1 MVAAT
6 TMGMMSLTPASH
18 ADDDYPYPRAGPVP
32 ARAAEAPP
40 PRSGADPSGPS
51 PDQAGPP
58 RQAGHPGKPRPP
70 GHPNKPGQTDKPDP
84 PPPPR
89 ECAKHIWYYQGSY
102 GDPWGFALRN
112 CTSFVAWRLREAN
125 GFADFNNHMDG
136 GSYGNAE
143 NWDDNAEALGYLVDD
158 VPAVGAVA
166 QTDDGRVG
174 HVTWVQ
180 SVGDGTVTVEEY
192 NYAERAGTTSGPC
205 RPRTS
210 ATCTSPTSPP
220 RRHSA
225 PLARRPRRSTP
236 RGAPGGARSTPT
248 GTLLA
253 GGPVRLP
260 LRLGSEGAWTSDA
273 APAVTTDATGR
284 TWVAAVSSTGTLFTA
299 HTIGE
304 SRWSRPRPL
313 GSGWSTT
320 SSPALAADA
329 SGRLHLFAVTADGTL
344 AERVTTDLRWRRG
357 ARMGVP
363 GTWATH
369 TSPVVTTTP
378 HGRLWLAAVTR
389 HGALETRHQIPSGRW
404 GRFDTLGH
412 DWSISSTPA
421 LAGTDNGRLWLAAVT
436 SRGELSLRSTTGP
449 GAWHAVA
456 SDDDRW
462 SPYSS
467 PALAADSA
475 GRMWLAAEHLDGRV
489 VVRATTSAHHPVAAG
504 DRARVR
510 RRDREHRDR
519 TPRGGRRARGGP
531 DVRPAASLVDRR
543 TAEDLDGRGCGAHG
557 GGFSA
562 SLQQRMP

>member
-1 MVAAT
+1 MPTSDFRYLHLADLAPAPSLGAT
-6 TMGMMSLTPASH
+6 
-18 ADDDYPYPRAGPVP
+18 
-32 ARAAEAPP
+32 RAASSALD
-40 PRSGADPSGPS
+40 A
-51 PDQAGPP
+51 
-58 RQAGHPGKPRPP
+58 
-70 GHPNKPGQTDKPDP
+70 
-84 PPPPR
+84 
-89 ECAKHIWYYQGSY
+89 QG
-102 GDPWGFALRN
+102 R
-112 CTSFVAWRLREAN
+112 
-125 GFADFNNHMDG
+125 
-136 GSYGNAE
+136 
-143 NWDDNAEALGYLVDD
+143 
-158 VPAVGAVA
+158 
-166 QTDDGRVG
+166 
-174 HVTWVQ
+174 TWW
-180 SVGDGTVTVEEY
+180 
-192 NYAERAGTTSGPC
+192 
-205 RPRTS
+205 
-210 ATCTSPTSPP
+210 
-220 RRHSA
+220 
-225 PLARRPRRSTP
+225 
-236 RGAPGGARSTPT
+236 ARSTPT

-260 LRLGSEGAWTSDA
+260 LRLGSEGTWTSDA

-329 SGRLHLFAVTADGTL
+329 SGRLHLLAVTADGTL

-389 HGALETRHQIPSGRW
+389 HGTLETRHQIPSGRW

-436 SRGELSLRSTTGP
+436 SRGELSLRSTTGT
-449 GAWHAVA
+449 GDWRAVA

-489 VVRATTSAHHPVAAG
+489 VVRATRPHTTQWQPGTALGFAAETASTAVAPLAVGGVRVGALTSGGQPRWWTVGLPRTSMAGAA
-504 DRARVR
+504 
-510 RRDREHRDR
+510 
-519 TPRGGRRARGGP
+519 
-531 DVRPAASLVDRR
+531 
-543 TAEDLDGRGCGAHG
+543 GAHG